1 MVPCQTG
8 KTLGGSS
15 QLTESTFADGTAG
28 GTKVWD
34 LANEGTICEIAA
46 QAVGTNCPPFGVR
59 YWVASTPST
68 SAMNIPAQTTQ
79 YRVYYELN
87 GSIYIG
93 HLQKSGA
100 QVQENLGSSAA
111 PDMRP
116 YYIRANKAFVQSLQ
130 SALAF

>member
-1 MVPCQTG
+1 MDI
-8 KTLGGSS
+8 L
-15 QLTESTFADGTAG
+15 
-28 GTKVWD
+28 
-34 LANEGTICEIAA
+34 
-46 QAVGTNCPPFGVR
+46 
-59 YWVASTPST
+59 
-68 SAMNIPAQTTQ
+68 AQTTQ

-116 YYIRANKAFVQSLQ
+116 YYIRANKAFAQSLQ